1 MMLSFLSADHPAIHA
16 TRSLATQFTVDMLWG
31 GFHMVV
37 HELGHILAAWTVGC
51 QIKQVGISKLGPY
64 VRRTSA
70 KTPLGNAFVALAG
83 PGINILTSVAFFAFS
98 LPYAWIPM
106 FIGVLNLLPIPNSDL
121 SKSIQYLRP
130 AKLRNA
136 KVPSPSYLD

>member
-1 MMLSFLSADHPAIHA
+1 MLSFLSADHPAIHA

-31 GFHMVV
+31 GFHMVI
-37 HELGHILAAWTVGC
+37 HEFGHILAAWMVGC
-51 QIKQVGISKLGPY
+51 QIKQVGISRLGPY

-83 PGINILTSVAFFAFS
+83 PGMNILTAAVFFVFR

-106 FIGVLNLLPIPNSDL
+106 FIGVINLLPVPNSDL
-121 SKSIQYLRP
+121 SKSIEYLRTP
-130 AKLRNA
+130 GSATAKA
-136 KVPSPSYLD
+136 EAPSYLD